1 MPSLQDFF
9 YFGHWWIEEAW
20 RPSPLTTMQA
30 LLQPYMTL
38 GYLAPFDLNDQ
49 TNVQIIGNRDKNK
62 YHLHAN
68 LGLRL
73 QKSNGRP
80 KWGFQPKA
88 TVVHK
93 AYSVA
98 YS

>member
-1 MPSLQDFF
+1 M
-9 YFGHWWIEEAW
+9 H
-20 RPSPLTTMQA
+20 A

-68 LGLRL
+68 LGLRP
-73 QKSNGRP
+73 QKRLELAIFNIIFRR
-80 KWGFQPKA
+80 
-88 TVVHK
+88 
-93 AYSVA
+93 
-98 YS
+98 